1 MPWEEAAQGAK
12 AGAPPAPWEEA
23 KTASAQKT
31 EEPGFLDKN
40 IPLSGPWYNPTLSGV
55 QSIARGTVGALRGV
69 GQTIAHPIE
78 AAKSLAEF
86 PSQVAQVPAA
96 VHDINASPDPLGTYA
111 KVGQETAGQGA
122 GQALVGLGTE
132 GLVRGAPL
140 AARIAKPVAAKV
152 LTTASD
158 IVDPELTGVFSPR
171 LAHAQ
176 RFAGRIGRALA
187 KGGEDQGP
195 LPETDLTGEN
205 KPYAGAP
212 KPRAEVLDATKEN
225 KPFAGGMDEAA
236 ESSGAA
242 PTETQTKIARPET
255 AQATPRGITPPE
267 ETPDVNEIPR
277 EEWETSRFIEP
288 QIEGT
293 PLAEKGEPETSNIAP
308 PETSKVSARGIRTP
322 AAAASEPGSIESR
335 LSSILNNIRAEDA
348 AKAATPGPEEDLTP
362 ILQKSLAQVNARKG
376 IGRANNVTME
386 AKSTPG
392 ELINRGIRTPAAA
405 ASEPGSIESRLSSI
419 LNNIRA
425 EDAAKAATPGPE
437 EDLTPILQQ
446 SLADVEERKGIVRAS
461 AAPKDLLNR
470 WGVDEQSFAEGRAQ
484 TRGMKPDESAD
495 AIKNLT
501 ARYKSGKPVDPV
513 VEIRD
518 ADNNLVEVDGRGR
531 ALAAQKAGVERIPV
545 IVRRART
552 IAAPPQ

>member
-293 PLAEKGEPETSNIAP
+293 P
-308 PETSKVSARGIRTP
+308 RG
-322 AAAASEPGSIESR
+322 
-335 LSSILNNIRAEDA
+335 
-348 AKAATPGPEEDLTP
+348 DLT
-362 ILQKSLAQVNARKG
+362 QQ
-376 IGRANNVTME
+376 
-386 AKSTPG
+386 
-392 ELINRGIRTPAAA
+392 
-405 ASEPGSIESRLSSI
+405 
-419 LNNIRA
+419 
-425 EDAAKAATPGPE
+425 
-437 EDLTPILQQ
+437 LQQ